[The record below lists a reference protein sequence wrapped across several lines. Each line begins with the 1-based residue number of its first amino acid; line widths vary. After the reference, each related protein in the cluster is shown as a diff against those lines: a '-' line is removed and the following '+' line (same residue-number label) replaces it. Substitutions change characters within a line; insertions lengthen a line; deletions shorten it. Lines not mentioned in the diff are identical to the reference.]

1 MRFALSL
8 PNFGAFADVREVTAV
23 AAAAED
29 GGWDGEHLRVRTPGF
44 LPTPLQQPRVPVW
57 VPATWPGHPKPIAR
71 ARRWDGLVPI
81 SADLDTPGF
90 LTPDDIGQLVALVD
104 REPPFD
110 VVVTAAPLGDP
121 RDFEAAGATWWMQVV
136 FTPADAH
143 ARAIAGPPRG

>member
-29 GGWDGEHLRVRTPGF
+29 GGWDGVVLWDHIAPSFEPGTT
-44 LPTPLQQPRVPVW
+44 LPT
-57 VPATWPGHPKPIAR
+57 
-71 ARRWDGLVPI
+71 
-81 SADLDTPGF
+81 ADVT
-90 LTPDDIGQLVALVD
+90 VALTAMALATHRIRIGPMVCPLPRRRPQRVARELASLD
-104 REPPFD
+104 RLSGGRT
-110 VVVTAAPLGDP
+110 VLGVP

-136 FTPADAH
+136 FAPADAH